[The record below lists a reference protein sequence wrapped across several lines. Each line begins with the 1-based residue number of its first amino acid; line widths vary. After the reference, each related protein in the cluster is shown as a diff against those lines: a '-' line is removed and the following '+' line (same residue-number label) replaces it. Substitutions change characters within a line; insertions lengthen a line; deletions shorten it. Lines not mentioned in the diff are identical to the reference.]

1 MVAPLT
7 TPPEM
12 AGGLPDAHVR
22 NHARSYGR
30 EMRRLPVTVSLV
42 DREGTPLAGG
52 RAELVNL
59 TPVGAWLAR
68 LDLGAGSLPVGDFR
82 VVLRVTTG
90 PHAGFEAVA
99 RPVRARWGKHAGLGI
114 AFQHLRVTA

>member
-12 AGGLPDAHVR
+12 AGEPEAYARV
-22 NHARSYGR
+22 HARSYGR
-30 EMRRLPVTVSLV
+30 DLRRLPVTVALV
-42 DREGTPLAGG
+42 DRDGNRLADG

-82 VVLRVTTG
+82 VVLRVTDG
-90 PHAGFEAVA
+90 PHAGVEAVA
-99 RPVRARWGKHAGLGI
+99 RPVRARWGKQSGLGI